1 MWSAQ
6 MSTDTSNKSEGMEN
20 VGTGPSHLNSLH
32 QVCLPSAEPKRL
44 PSGNAPRFV
53 VGACS
58 VPRETRDE
66 NMDVVVTLP
75 LLGHKLCVPV
85 GPWG

>member
-1 MWSAQ
+1 MQ
-6 MSTDTSNKSEGMEN
+6 EQGL
-20 VGTGPSHLNSLH
+20 SHLSSLH
-32 QVCLPSAEPKRL
+32 RACLPSSEPKHL
-44 PSGNAPRFV
+44 LFDNAPRFV

-58 VPRETRDE
+58 VLRGTRDE

>member
-1 MWSAQ
+1 MQ
-6 MSTDTSNKSEGMEN
+6 EQGL
-20 VGTGPSHLNSLH
+20 SHLSSLH
-32 QVCLPSAEPKRL
+32 RACLPSSEPKRL
-44 PSGNAPRFV
+44 PFDNAPRFV

-58 VPRETRDE
+58 ALRGTRDE